1 MAHFLL
7 VHGSCHGGWCWE
19 QLTPALAAFGH
30 TASTPDLPG
39 AGRDAPDRDQVTL
52 ADYAAA
58 LRAEIT
64 EPVIM
69 LGHSAAGYAITA
81 AAEADP
87 AGIRALIYLCAY
99 RPQDGLSL
107 VDMRRAAPR
116 QTLQGALRVTGGS
129 YTFDPARA
137 ADLLCHDCPP
147 AVAEAVLARLVPQP
161 IAPQATP
168 LALSAGSQDLPQAYI
183 CCTEDRLIPPEHQML
198 MAKGLPEGAVHTLPS
213 SHAPYYAMPE
223 RLAALLDQIAAGL
236 SQ

>member
-19 QLTPALAAFGH
+19 HLTPALQALGH
-30 TASTPDLPG
+30 SVSAPDLPG
-39 AGRDAPDRDQVTL
+39 ARADARDCDQVTL

-64 EPVIM
+64 GPVIL

-87 AGIRALIYLCAY
+87 TDIRALIYLCAY

-129 YTFDPARA
+129 YEFEPARA

-147 AVAEAVLARLVPQP
+147 AVAEAILARLVPQP
-161 IAPQATP
+161 IAPQAVP
-168 LALSAGSQDLPQAYI
+168 LALTARSQDLPQFYI
-183 CCTEDRLIPPEHQML
+183 RCNEDRIIPPEHQTL
-198 MAKGLPEGAVHTLPS
+198 MAQGLPEAAVHSLPS
-213 SHAPYYAMPE
+213 SHAPYYAMPG
-223 RLAALLDQIAAGL
+223 RLAALLDQITAGL
-236 SQ
+236 RA